1 MLNLWTRYRWYLALC
16 LMVAA
21 FTGLRVIA
29 RLPGINWY
37 TAQKVVNGMSF
48 RQACDLLQIPESER
62 HSGWGGSH
70 VWKDNRELGEWYAL
84 PDAGELRIHVGP
96 AGIVDEVW
104 YEPTDGWF
112 SLDTWQMWLHDLG
125 L

>member
-1 MLNLWTRYRWYLALC
+1 
-16 LMVAA
+16 MVAA
-21 FTGLRVIA
+21 FIGLRVIA
-29 RLPGINWY
+29 RWPGINWY
-37 TAQKVVNGMSF
+37 TAQKVQKGMSF
-48 RQACDLLQIPESER
+48 QQACDLLQIPESER
-62 HSGWGGSH
+62 HSGWAGSH

-84 PDAGELRIHVGP
+84 PDPGELRIHVGP